1 MTGAGGQTGPDD
13 RPGDLT
19 ISGGGSTLVATDVVF
34 AEMAALRLVQDD
46 AEGWHA
52 RLGRVSA
59 LGVGP
64 APGWR
69 PNDLGACVFGALA
82 AIDDVA
88 ERSRALADA
97 LAATAEDYGRLEGG
111 LAGMLRITGSWL
123 GYTLGALGP
132 LIALSAATPLAYLAL
147 GSLLTSTLSGRTPTV
162 VPPALT
168 DWMSA
173 NPQLLTSPLTV
184 ALVRTLA
191 SSADDAA
198 LGRAGV
204 PFPVAALLGD
214 GGAGLLGAASSALGL
229 LVAGRAAGM
238 LRDTPVRVT
247 PVGASAGAG
256 IPSTATTRAF
266 PEKDVAGEAGV
277 AGAGAAAGGRAGRPG
292 APGLPFSAPWT
303 SKVRSPVGGPPA
315 GPLAVPLRGAAATG
329 SPTAGPVPVAVP
341 RAVLA
346 APRPPTGFADLADR
360 IPTRG
365 DGGQVR
371 VERYGDAAHPSWV
384 VYLGGTLEWS
394 PTGSTEPWDM
404 TSNVTAVAGQESGS
418 YAAVLQAMQ
427 AAGVAPS
434 DPVLPVAHSQGGLL
448 AVELAARGDANV
460 VGLVTFGAPAVPAAL
475 PEGLPAIAIEH
486 SDDIIP
492 STGGAPADDDGR
504 LYVRRELFANQPV
517 PADATLPAHQMTA
530 YQDTARLVDE
540 SEEPRLLAFR
550 KTLADLVGT
559 EPGAQ
564 TVWHAERVG

>member
-1 MTGAGGQTGPDD
+1 MTGTGGRTGPDD
-13 RPGDLT
+13 PPGGLT
-19 ISGGGSTLVATDVVF
+19 VSGGGSTLVATDVVF
-34 AEMAALRLVQDD
+34 AEMAALRLVQGD
-46 AEGWHA
+46 AEGWRD

-88 ERSRALADA
+88 ERSRTLADA
-97 LAATAEDYGRLEGG
+97 LSATAEDYGRLEGG
-111 LAGMLRITGSWL
+111 LAGMLRVTGSWL
-123 GYTLGALGP
+123 GYALGALGP

-168 DWMSA
+168 DWVSA

-214 GGAGLLGAASSALGL
+214 GGAGLLGAGSSALGL
-229 LVAGRAAGM
+229 LGAGRAAGM
-238 LRDTPVRVT
+238 LRETPVRVS
-247 PVGASAGAG
+247 PVGASAGA
-256 IPSTATTRAF
+256 ATT
-266 PEKDVAGEAGV
+266 AGTPAGI
-277 AGAGAAAGGRAGRPG
+277 AAGMTTG
-292 APGLPFSAPWT
+292 
-303 SKVRSPVGGPPA
+303 
-315 GPLAVPLRGAAATG
+315 AVPPTG
-329 SPTAGPVPVAVP
+329 PTAGPLSVPRRGPAAGGTAGLLGVPQRGSVPVSVTVP
-341 RAVLA
+341 RSLLA
-346 APRPPTGFADLADR
+346 APEPPTGFADLADR
-360 IPTRG
+360 IPTRD

-418 YAAVLQAMQ
+418 YAAVLRAMQ
-427 AAGVAPS
+427 AAGVATE

-492 STGGAPADDDGR
+492 ATGGAPAADDGR
-504 LYVRRELFANQPV
+504 LYVRRELFADQPV
-517 PADATLPAHQMTA
+517 PADETLPAHQMTA

-550 KTLADLVGT
+550 KTLAGLVGT
-559 EPGAQ
+559 ERGEQ

>member
-1 MTGAGGQTGPDD
+1 VTGSDDHAG
-13 RPGDLT
+13 PGDLNGDLI
-19 ISGGGSTLVATDVVF
+19 ISGGGSSLVATDVVF
-34 AEMAALRLVQDD
+34 AEMAMLRIVQED
-46 AEGWHA
+46 AEGWHDGLA
-52 RLGRVSA
+52 RVSA

-88 ERSRALADA
+88 ERSRTLADA

-111 LAGMLRITGSWL
+111 LAAMLRITGSWL
-123 GYTLGALGP
+123 GYALGALGP

-198 LGRAGV
+198 LGRVGV

-238 LRDTPVRVT
+238 LRETPVRVT

-256 IPSTATTRAF
+256 TTAGTT
-266 PEKDVAGEAGV
+266 
-277 AGAGAAAGGRAGRPG
+277 AGAVPLTVPTMGQLAVPRRGPAAGGSARTRTTPG
-292 APGLPFSAPWT
+292 Q
-303 SKVRSPVGGPPA
+303 
-315 GPLAVPLRGAAATG
+315 
-329 SPTAGPVPVAVP
+329 VPVAVP
-341 RAVLA
+341 RAALA
-346 APRPPTGFADLADR
+346 APEPPTGFADLADR

-394 PTGSTEPWDM
+394 PTGSTEPWDT
-404 TSNVTAVAGQESGS
+404 TSNVTAVADQRSGS
-418 YAAVLQAMQ
+418 YTAVLQAMQ

-434 DPVLPVAHSQGGLL
+434 DPVLSVAHSQGGLL

-460 VGLVTFGAPAVPAAL
+460 VGVVTFGAPAVPATL
-475 PEGLPAIAIEH
+475 PEGMPAIAIEH

-492 STGGAPADDDGR
+492 ATGGAPADDDAR
-504 LYVRRELFANQPV
+504 LYVRRELFADRQV
-517 PADATLPAHQMTA
+517 PADETLPAHQMTA

-550 KTLADLVGT
+550 KTLAGLVGT
-559 EPGAQ
+559 KPGEQ

>member
-1 MTGAGGQTGPDD
+1 VTGAGGHAGPDD

-19 ISGGGSTLVATDVVF
+19 ISGGGSSLVATDVVF
-34 AEMAALRLVQDD
+34 AEMAALRLVQGD
-46 AEGWHA
+46 ADGWHD

-82 AIDDVA
+82 AIAEVA
-88 ERSRALADA
+88 ERSRTLADA

-111 LAGMLRITGSWL
+111 LAAMLRITGSWL

-147 GSLLTSTLSGRTPTV
+147 GSLLSSSLSGRTPTV
-162 VPPALT
+162 IPPALT

-238 LRDTPVRVT
+238 LRETPVRVAQ
-247 PVGASAGAG
+247 VAASAGAG
-256 IPSTATTRAF
+256 TTAGRT
-266 PEKDVAGEAGV
+266 AGV
-277 AGAGAAAGGRAGRPG
+277 VARAGRT
-292 APGLPFSAPWT
+292 A
-303 SKVRSPVGGPPA
+303 GPLA
-315 GPLAVPLRGAAATG
+315 GPLAVPLRGPAAGGSAT
-329 SPTAGPVPVAVP
+329 SGPAPVRVPVAAA

-346 APRPPTGFADLADR
+346 APEPPTGFADLADR
-360 IPTRG
+360 IPTRD

-371 VERYGDAAHPSWV
+371 VERYGDAAHPSWL

-404 TSNVTAVAGQESGS
+404 TSNVTAVANQESGS
-418 YAAVLQAMQ
+418 YTAVLQAMES
-427 AAGVAPS
+427 AGVAPE

-492 STGGAPADDDGR
+492 ATGGAPAADDGR
-504 LYVRRELFANQPV
+504 LYVRRELFADQPV
-517 PADATLPAHQMTA
+517 PAAETLPAHQMTA
-530 YQDTARLVDE
+530 YRDTARLVDA

-550 KTLADLVGT
+550 KTLAGLVGT
-559 EPGAQ
+559 EPGEQ